1 MTLAD
6 RLRDRIAA
14 TGPLPFDEYMEICLY
29 DRADGFFTTGP
40 LRSTA
45 GGDFLTSPEVSGWF
59 GRILGRF
66 VVAEQVRLAPAEV
79 VLVEAGG
86 GSGSLLRA
94 LLAECGTE
102 APGEV
107 WAVEASPAAR
117 QALHQMLPAER
128 VVDDPRAL
136 PPSLRGVVIANELL
150 DNLPVA
156 LATRQE
162 HGWAELRVAVAGEGL
177 TLVTAPPRPHVAA
190 WAERHGEATP
200 VGGRVEV
207 QQAAVEWVGDMV
219 RRLAAGTLVVIDYG
233 GTSEELAGRRAEGT
247 LRTYRAHHLGPDPL
261 LEPGATDITVDVD
274 FSAVRGAAEAA
285 GAVVTVMRQD
295 DFLAE
300 WGLRDAID
308 VIRSREAERA
318 RAGDTIGQLQA
329 RHERIGA
336 ETLLHPRGLGDFRV
350 LLARR

>member
-1 MTLAD
+1 
-6 RLRDRIAA
+6 
-14 TGPLPFDEYMEICLY
+14 
-29 DRADGFFTTGP
+29 
-40 LRSTA
+40 
-45 GGDFLTSPEVSGWF
+45 
-59 GRILGRF
+59 
-66 VVAEQVRLAPAEV
+66 
-79 VLVEAGG
+79 
-86 GSGSLLRA
+86 
-94 LLAECGTE
+94 
-102 APGEV
+102 
-107 WAVEASPAAR
+107 
-117 QALHQMLPAER
+117 
-128 VVDDPRAL
+128 
-136 PPSLRGVVIANELL
+136 
-150 DNLPVA
+150 
-156 LATRQE
+156 
-162 HGWAELRVAVAGEGL
+162 
-177 TLVTAPPRPHVAA
+177 
-190 WAERHGEATP
+190 
-200 VGGRVEV
+200 
-207 QQAAVEWVGDMV
+207 MV